1 MRWIYRQTRKY
12 MEVLRMNE
20 QAKQMRRE
28 YKRAWNRANKDKVA
42 AAQARYWERK
52 AAEQAQENLEK
63 ADEPQKQEA

>member
-1 MRWIYRQTRKY
+1 
-12 MEVLRMNE
+12 MNE

-52 AAEQAQENLEK
+52 AAEQAQENSEK